1 VRVLGVDPG
10 LVRTGWALAT
20 AGASGTTL
28 LDAGLIAPDPAAP
41 LEARLAEG
49 FAAFAA
55 VLAAQQPDLVVLED
69 IFTAP
74 AHPKSALLMAH
85 MRGVL
90 CLAVQQHGAAL
101 RSLTASTVKQRLTGN
116 GRASK
121 AQVRGMVFQL
131 CRLPPQR
138 LRADVTDALALAI
151 AGLSQEGRDRQ
162 AIAEAAPRRAGARR
176 AALIE
181 RLGLEAVAGGTPHD
195 DALLALRLGR
205 ARRKRA

>member
-1 VRVLGVDPG
+1 MRVLGVDPG

-20 AGASGTTL
+20 SEPAGLTL
-28 LDAGLIAPDPAAP
+28 LDAGLIAPEPDAS

-49 FAAFAA
+49 FAAFAG
-55 VLAAQQPDLVVLED
+55 VLDAQQPDLVVLED

-90 CLAVQQHGAAL
+90 CLAVQQHGMPL
-101 RSLTASTVKQRLTGN
+101 RSLTASTVKQRITGH

-121 AQVRGMVFQL
+121 EQVRGMVFQL
-131 CRLPPQR
+131 CRLPPQP

-151 AGLSQEGRDRQ
+151 AGLSQE
-162 AIAEAAPRRAGARR
+162 RRGAR
-176 AALIE
+176 AALVTTRRPNPALA
-181 RLGLEAVAGGTPHD
+181 RL
-195 DALLALRLGR
+195 LRET
-205 ARRKRA
+205 AR

>member
-1 VRVLGVDPG
+1 MRVLGVDPG

-20 AGASGTTL
+20 SGAQGPTL
-28 LDAGLIAPDPAAP
+28 LEAGLIAPATEAT

-49 FAAFAA
+49 YAAFAA

-69 IFTAP
+69 IYTAP

-90 CLAVQQHGAAL
+90 CLAVEQQGVPL
-101 RSLTASTVKQRLTGN
+101 RSMTASTVKQRITGH

-121 AQVRGMVFQL
+121 AQVRGMVFRL
-131 CRLPPQR
+131 CHLPPQP

-151 AGLSQEGRDRQ
+151 AGLSQETR
-162 AIAEAAPRRAGARR
+162 GARTVLAMSR
-176 AALIE
+176 RPNAALA
-181 RLGLEAVAGGTPHD
+181 RLLREARG
-195 DALLALRLGR
+195 
-205 ARRKRA
+205 